1 MSELKVY
8 RDQEDYIAYDDYA
21 LEKAYDKFEADRY
34 IGELKKERDW
44 LAKDRAQSYDDLE
57 KRAQLNIKQ
66 EESIRHHKYK
76 RCLAMAG
83 WCEATALWCYQAAHT
98 LPTGFRATLFGKPV
112 MIEPDR
118 LFDRFE
124 RLIKWSNRWMNLAK
138 KFKDKEAK

>member
-44 LAKDRAQSYDDLE
+44 LAKDRAQAYDDLE

-66 EESIRHHKYK
+66 EESIRHQKYR
-76 RCLAMAG
+76 RCMAMAK
-83 WCEATALWCYQAAHT
+83 WCDSENYTACWYH
-98 LPTGFRATLFGKPV
+98 
-112 MIEPDR
+112 ENS
-118 LFDRFE
+118 E
-124 RLIKWSNRWMNLAK
+124 RCKWTEKWHKRWLNIAEQ
-138 KFKDKEAK
+138 FKEAK

>member
-44 LAKDRAQSYDDLE
+44 LAKDRAQAYDDLE

-66 EESIRHHKYK
+66 EESIRHQKYK
-76 RCLAMAG
+76 RCLAMAR
-83 WCEATALWCYQAAHT
+83 WCNDRYILDDGLYEL
-98 LPTGFRATLFGKPV
+98 GKT
-112 MIEPDR
+112 
-118 LFDRFE
+118 RFYE
-124 RLIKWSNRWMNLAK
+124 RWEKRWLEIADQ
-138 KFKDKEAK
+138 FKEAK